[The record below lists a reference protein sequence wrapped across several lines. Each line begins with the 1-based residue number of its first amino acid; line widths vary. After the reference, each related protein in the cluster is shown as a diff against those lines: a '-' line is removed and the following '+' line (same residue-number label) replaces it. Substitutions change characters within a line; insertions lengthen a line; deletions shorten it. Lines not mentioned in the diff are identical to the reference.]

1 MAVSINLDEKSPEE
15 LKRLLDSVKT
25 SNLSVQD
32 KDEWIQNVKKN
43 YLLKLKQ
50 ELRILMILVSGLLFI
65 GYLLK
70 KHLVCCS
77 ILLIPRQKPPFCV
90 EISKLL

>member
-1 MAVSINLDEKSPEE
+1 MAISINLDEKSPEE

-65 GYLLK
+65 GY
-70 KHLVCCS
+70 
-77 ILLIPRQKPPFCV
+77 
-90 EISKLL
+90 

>member
-65 GYLLK
+65 EY
-70 KHLVCCS
+70 
-77 ILLIPRQKPPFCV
+77 
-90 EISKLL
+90 

>member
-15 LKRLLDSVKT
+15 LTRLLDSVKT

-50 ELRILMILVSGLLFI
+50 ELRILMILCRGLLFI
-65 GYLLK
+65 GN
-70 KHLVCCS
+70 
-77 ILLIPRQKPPFCV
+77 
-90 EISKLL
+90 

>member
-50 ELRILMILVSGLLFI
+50 VLQILMILVSGLLFI
-65 GYLLK
+65 
-70 KHLVCCS
+70 
-77 ILLIPRQKPPFCV
+77 
-90 EISKLL
+90 ED

>member
-50 ELRILMILVSGLLFI
+50 ELRILMILVRGLLFI
-65 GYLLK
+65 GY
-70 KHLVCCS
+70 
-77 ILLIPRQKPPFCV
+77 
-90 EISKLL
+90 

>member
-50 ELRILMILVSGLLFI
+50 ELRILRILVAVYSLLGI
-65 GYLLK
+65 D
-70 KHLVCCS
+70 
-77 ILLIPRQKPPFCV
+77 
-90 EISKLL
+90 

>member
-15 LKRLLDSVKT
+15 LKRLLDSGKT

-65 GYLLK
+65 GY
-70 KHLVCCS
+70 
-77 ILLIPRQKPPFCV
+77 
-90 EISKLL
+90 

>member
-50 ELRILMILVSGLLFI
+50 ELQILMILVSGLLFI
-65 GYLLK
+65 GY
-70 KHLVCCS
+70 
-77 ILLIPRQKPPFCV
+77 
-90 EISKLL
+90 

>member
-43 YLLKLKQ
+43 YLLKLRK

-65 GYLLK
+65 GY
-70 KHLVCCS
+70 
-77 ILLIPRQKPPFCV
+77 
-90 EISKLL
+90 